1 MEREVMEFDVI
12 IVGAGPAGLAAAC
25 RLRQLATD
33 AGCELSVAVLEKGA
47 EIGAHILSG
56 ALLDTSA
63 LDELFPD
70 WKERGAPVTTAVA
83 NEKVSLLTSAT
94 RAITVPAPFVPP
106 SLHNRG
112 NYVISA
118 GDLCRWLGEQ
128 AEALGVDIFPGF
140 AAQSLALDEQGHVK
154 GVITGDMGLNEHG
167 VPRDD
172 FEPGIQLEAPLTLFA
187 EGSRGHLGKQL
198 IKRFALDHQ
207 RDAQHYAIGFKELW
221 EVPEE
226 QHRPGDILHASGWP
240 LSGRTNGGSFL
251 YHAADRQVMVGLIVD
266 LDYRNPHLSP
276 FDEFQRMKHHPLF
289 AEVLKGGKRIAYGA
303 RSLTKGGLNSLPKQ
317 TFPGGML
324 IGCDAGTLDPSRIKG
339 IHMAMKSGMLAAESA
354 FDALREE
361 QSAARQQPTTTDI
374 EQRFRASWAYDALHK
389 TRSFAPALH
398 RLGTLMGGGWNL
410 FDQWTRARLLPT
422 LHDRVPDYQRLR
434 FARDCAPIDYPAPDG
449 QLSFDRTS
457 SVYLANTEHDERQPC
472 HLKLND
478 PNVPVRV
485 NLPLFD
491 EPAQRYCPAGV
502 YDIITTDEG
511 PVFQINAANCIHC
524 KTCDIKDPSR
534 NITWT
539 PPEGGSGPNY
549 PNM

>member
-63 LDELFPD
+63 LGELFPD

-94 RAITVPAPFVPP
+94 RAISVPAPFVPP
-106 SLHNRG
+106 SMHNSG

-154 GVITGDMGLNEHG
+154 GVITGDMGLDAHG

-172 FEPGIQLEAPLTLFA
+172 FEPGMQLEAPLTLFA

-207 RDAQHYAIGFKELW
+207 RDEQHYAIGFKELW

-226 QHRPGDILHASGWP
+226 QHRLGDILHASGWP
-240 LSGRTNGGSFL
+240 LNGRASGGSFL

-289 AEVLKGGKRIAYGA
+289 AEVLKGGTRIAYGA
-303 RSLTKGGLNSLPKQ
+303 RSITKGGLNSLPKQ

-324 IGCDAGTLDPSRIKG
+324 IGCDAGTLDFSRIKG

-354 FDALREE
+354 FEALREA

-389 TRSFAPALH
+389 TRSFGPALH
-398 RLGTLMGGGWNL
+398 RLGTLIGGGWNL

-502 YDIITTDEG
+502 YNIITTDEG

-524 KTCDIKDPSR
+524 KTCDIKDPSC

>member
-25 RLRQLATD
+25 RLRQLAKD

-56 ALLDTSA
+56 ALLDTTA
-63 LDELFPD
+63 LSELFPD
-70 WKERGAPVTTAVA
+70 WKERGAPVTTAVTK
-83 NEKVSLLTSAT
+83 EKVCLLTSAKH
-94 RAITVPAPFVPP
+94 AITVPSPFVPP
-106 SLHNRG
+106 SMHNHDS
-112 NYVISA
+112 YVISA

-140 AAQSLALDEQGHVK
+140 AAQSLALDEEGHVK
-154 GVITGDMGLNEHG
+154 GVVTGDMGLDANE

-221 EVPEE
+221 EVPAE
-226 QHRPGDILHASGWP
+226 QHRPGEITHASGWP
-240 LSGRTNGGSFL
+240 LNGRASGGSFL
-251 YHAADRQVMVGLIVD
+251 YHGADRQVMVGLIVD

-289 AEVLKGGKRIAYGA
+289 AKVLEGGTRLAYGA
-303 RSLTKGGLNSLPKQ
+303 RSITKGGLNSLPKQ

-324 IGCDAGTLDPSRIKG
+324 IGCDAGTLDFSRIKG

-354 FDALREE
+354 FEALHRE
-361 QSAARQQPTTTDI
+361 QSPARQQPTTTDI
-374 EQRFRASWAYDALHK
+374 EQRFKASWAYEALNK
-389 TRSFAPALH
+389 TRSFGPALH
-398 RLGTLMGGGWNL
+398 RMGTLMGGGWNL
-410 FDQWTRARLLPT
+410 FDQWTRGRILPT

-434 FARDCAPIDYPAPDG
+434 FARDCTPFAYPAPDG
-449 QLSFDRTS
+449 KLSFDRTS
-457 SVYLANTEHDERQPC
+457 SVYLANTQHDERQPC
-472 HLKLND
+472 HLKLTD
-478 PNVPVRV
+478 PQAPVRV

-502 YDIITTDEG
+502 YEIITTDDG
-511 PVFQINAANCIHC
+511 PAFQINPANCIHC

>member
-83 NEKVSLLTSAT
+83 SEKVSLLTSAT

>member
-106 SLHNRG
+106 SLHNSG

>member
-56 ALLDTSA
+56 AVLDTSA

-128 AEALGVDIFPGF
+128 AEALGVDIFPNF